1 MLYFNSKFSIGKNM
15 KIVSLSFDDGTI
27 YDKRFI
33 DLLNKYGLKATF
45 NLNSGLDNFIWY
57 YEDKPI
63 RRLNLEES
71 KDIYNGHEV
80 ASHSLTH
87 PYFSSLDEKR
97 QIQEVEEDILNLEK
111 IFSRKIEGFAFPF
124 IDQTEANIQV
134 VKNNIDLK
142 YIRCSIFTEKILPK
156 DRYHVGINAMY
167 DDKDIYEKLE
177 RYKSNILPNS
187 LFVIAGHS
195 YEFEVKND
203 WEKIEN
209 LLKYLKEN
217 DDLLVLPL
225 IDAVKLLFRWDYG
238 KDKCDALIR

>member
-1 MLYFNSKFSIGKNM
+1 M

-33 DLLNKYGLKATF
+33 ALLNKYGLRATF
-45 NLNSGLDNFIWY
+45 NLNSGLKDFIWY

-71 KDIYNGHEV
+71 KEIYKGHEV

-97 QIQEVEEDILNLEK
+97 QIREVEEDILNLEK

-156 DRYHVGINAMY
+156 DRYHVGINALY

-203 WEKIEN
+203 WEKIEK

-217 DDLLVLPL
+217 DELLVLPL
-225 IDAVKLLFRWDYG
+225 IDAIKLIFR
-238 KDKCDALIR
+238 

>member
-1 MLYFNSKFSIGKNM
+1 MLYLNSKFFIGKNM

-33 DLLNKYGLKATF
+33 GLLNKYGLRATF
-45 NLNSGLDNFIWY
+45 NLNSGLDDFIWY

-156 DRYHVGINAMY
+156 DRYHVGINALY

-203 WEKIEN
+203 WEKIEK

-217 DDLLVLPL
+217 DELLVLPL
-225 IDAVKLLFRWDYG
+225 IDAIKLIFR
-238 KDKCDALIR
+238 

>member
-1 MLYFNSKFSIGKNM
+1 M

-33 DLLNKYGLKATF
+33 GLLNKYGLRATF
-45 NLNSGLDNFIWY
+45 NLNSGLDDFIWY

-156 DRYHVGINAMY
+156 DRYHVGINALY

-203 WEKIEN
+203 WEKIEK

-217 DDLLVLPL
+217 DELLVLPL
-225 IDAVKLLFRWDYG
+225 IDAIKLIFR
-238 KDKCDALIR
+238 

>member
-1 MLYFNSKFSIGKNM
+1 M

-33 DLLNKYGLKATF
+33 DLLNKYGLRATF
-45 NLNSGLDNFIWY
+45 NLNSGLKDFIWY

-71 KDIYNGHEV
+71 KEIYKGHEV

-97 QIQEVEEDILNLEK
+97 QIREVEEDILNLEK

-156 DRYHVGINAMY
+156 DRYHVGINALY

-187 LFVIAGHS
+187 LFVIAGHA

-203 WEKIEN
+203 WEKIEK

-217 DDLLVLPL
+217 DELLVLPL
-225 IDAVKLLFRWDYG
+225 IDAIKLIFR
-238 KDKCDALIR
+238 

>member
-87 PYFSSLDEKR
+87 PYFSSLDEKS
-97 QIQEVEEDILNLEK
+97 QIKKVE
-111 IFSRKIEGFAFPF
+111 
-124 IDQTEANIQV
+124 
-134 VKNNIDLK
+134 
-142 YIRCSIFTEKILPK
+142 
-156 DRYHVGINAMY
+156 
-167 DDKDIYEKLE
+167 
-177 RYKSNILPNS
+177 
-187 LFVIAGHS
+187 
-195 YEFEVKND
+195 
-203 WEKIEN
+203 
-209 LLKYLKEN
+209 
-217 DDLLVLPL
+217 
-225 IDAVKLLFRWDYG
+225 
-238 KDKCDALIR
+238 

>member
-71 KDIYNGHEV
+71 KEIYKGHEV

-156 DRYHVGINAMY
+156 DRYHVGINALY

-225 IDAVKLLFRWDYG
+225 IDAVKLLFR
-238 KDKCDALIR
+238 

>member
-33 DLLNKYGLKATF
+33 DLLNKYGLRATF
-45 NLNSGLDNFIWY
+45 NLNSGLKDFIWY

-71 KDIYNGHEV
+71 KEIYKGHEV

-97 QIQEVEEDILNLEK
+97 QIQEVEEDILNLEN

-156 DRYHVGINAMY
+156 DRYHVGINALY

-225 IDAVKLLFRWDYG
+225 IDAVKLLFR
-238 KDKCDALIR
+238 

>member
-1 MLYFNSKFSIGKNM
+1 M

-33 DLLNKYGLKATF
+33 DLLNKYGLRATF
-45 NLNSGLDNFIWY
+45 NLNSGLKDFIWY

-71 KDIYNGHEV
+71 KEIYKGHEV

-97 QIQEVEEDILNLEK
+97 QIREVEEDILNLEK

-134 VKNNIDLK
+134 VKNNIDFK

-156 DRYHVGINAMY
+156 DRYHVGINALY

-203 WEKIEN
+203 WEKIEK

-217 DDLLVLPL
+217 DELLVLPL
-225 IDAVKLLFRWDYG
+225 IDAIKLIFR
-238 KDKCDALIR
+238 

>member
-1 MLYFNSKFSIGKNM
+1 M

-33 DLLNKYGLKATF
+33 ALLNKYGLRATF
-45 NLNSGLDNFIWY
+45 NLNSGLDDFIWY

-71 KDIYNGHEV
+71 KEIYKGHEV

-97 QIQEVEEDILNLEK
+97 QIREVEEDILNLEK

-124 IDQTEANIQV
+124 IDQTEDNIQV

-156 DRYHVGINAMY
+156 DRYHVGINALY

-187 LFVIAGHS
+187 LFIIAGHS

-203 WEKIEN
+203 WEKIEK

-217 DDLLVLPL
+217 DELLVLPL
-225 IDAVKLLFRWDYG
+225 IDAIKLIFR
-238 KDKCDALIR
+238 

>member
-1 MLYFNSKFSIGKNM
+1 M

-33 DLLNKYGLKATF
+33 DLLNKYGLRATS
-45 NLNSGLDNFIWY
+45 NLNSGLKDFIWY

-71 KDIYNGHEV
+71 KEIYKGHEV

-97 QIQEVEEDILNLEK
+97 QIREVEEDILNLEK

-156 DRYHVGINAMY
+156 DRYHVGINALY

-203 WEKIEN
+203 WEKIEK

-217 DDLLVLPL
+217 DELLVLPL
-225 IDAVKLLFRWDYG
+225 IDAIKLIFR
-238 KDKCDALIR
+238 

>member
-1 MLYFNSKFSIGKNM
+1 M

-33 DLLNKYGLKATF
+33 DLLNKYGLRATF
-45 NLNSGLDNFIWY
+45 NLNSGLKDFIWY

-71 KDIYNGHEV
+71 KEIYKGHEV

-134 VKNNIDLK
+134 VKNNIALK

-156 DRYHVGINAMY
+156 DRYHVGINALY

-225 IDAVKLLFRWDYG
+225 IDAVKLLFR
-238 KDKCDALIR
+238 

>member
-1 MLYFNSKFSIGKNM
+1 M

-27 YDKRFI
+27 YYKRFI
-33 DLLNKYGLKATF
+33 DLLNKYGLRATF
-45 NLNSGLDNFIWY
+45 NLNSGLKDFIWY

-71 KDIYNGHEV
+71 KEIYKGHEV

-97 QIQEVEEDILNLEK
+97 QIREVEEDILNLEK

-156 DRYHVGINAMY
+156 DRYHVGINALY

-203 WEKIEN
+203 WEKIEK

-217 DDLLVLPL
+217 DELLVLPL
-225 IDAVKLLFRWDYG
+225 IDAIKLIFR
-238 KDKCDALIR
+238 

>member
-1 MLYFNSKFSIGKNM
+1 M

-33 DLLNKYGLKATF
+33 GLLNKYGLRATF
-45 NLNSGLDNFIWY
+45 NLNSGLKDFIWY

-71 KDIYNGHEV
+71 KEIYKGHEV

-156 DRYHVGINAMY
+156 DRYHVGINALY

-203 WEKIEN
+203 WEKIEK

-217 DDLLVLPL
+217 DELLVLPL
-225 IDAVKLLFRWDYG
+225 IDAIKLIFR
-238 KDKCDALIR
+238 

>member
-1 MLYFNSKFSIGKNM
+1 M

-33 DLLNKYGLKATF
+33 DLLNKYGLRATF
-45 NLNSGLDNFIWY
+45 NLNSGLKDFIWY

-71 KDIYNGHEV
+71 KEIYKGHEV

-97 QIQEVEEDILNLEK
+97 QIREVEEDILNVEK

-156 DRYHVGINAMY
+156 DRYHVGINALY

-187 LFVIAGHS
+187 LFIIAGHS

-203 WEKIEN
+203 WEKIEK

-217 DDLLVLPL
+217 DELLVLPL
-225 IDAVKLLFRWDYG
+225 IDAIKLIFR
-238 KDKCDALIR
+238 

>member
-1 MLYFNSKFSIGKNM
+1 M

-33 DLLNKYGLKATF
+33 GLLNKYGLRATF
-45 NLNSGLDNFIWY
+45 NLNSGLKDFIWY

-71 KDIYNGHEV
+71 KEIYKGHEV

-97 QIQEVEEDILNLEK
+97 QIREVEEDILNLEK

-156 DRYHVGINAMY
+156 DRYHVGINALY

-203 WEKIEN
+203 WEKIEK

-217 DDLLVLPL
+217 DELLVLPL
-225 IDAVKLLFRWDYG
+225 IDAIKLIFR
-238 KDKCDALIR
+238 

>member
-1 MLYFNSKFSIGKNM
+1 M

-33 DLLNKYGLKATF
+33 DLLNKYGLRATF
-45 NLNSGLDNFIWY
+45 NLNSGLKDFIWY

-71 KDIYNGHEV
+71 KEIYKGHEV

-87 PYFSSLDEKR
+87 PYFSSLYEKR
-97 QIQEVEEDILNLEK
+97 QIREVEEDILNLEK

-134 VKNNIDLK
+134 VKNNIALK

-156 DRYHVGINAMY
+156 DRYHVGINALY

-209 LLKYLKEN
+209 LLKYLKDN
-217 DDLLVLPL
+217 DELLVLPL

-238 KDKCDALIR
+238 KD

>member
-1 MLYFNSKFSIGKNM
+1 M

-33 DLLNKYGLKATF
+33 DLLNKYGLRATF
-45 NLNSGLDNFIWY
+45 NLNSGLKDFVWY

-71 KDIYNGHEV
+71 KEIYKGHEV

-97 QIQEVEEDILNLEK
+97 QIREVEEDILNLEK

-156 DRYHVGINAMY
+156 DRYHVGINALY

-195 YEFEVKND
+195 YELEVKND
-203 WEKIEN
+203 WEKIEK

-217 DDLLVLPL
+217 DELLVLPL
-225 IDAVKLLFRWDYG
+225 IDAIKLIFR
-238 KDKCDALIR
+238 

>member
-1 MLYFNSKFSIGKNM
+1 M

-27 YDKRFI
+27 CDKRFI
-33 DLLNKYGLKATF
+33 DLLNKYGLRATF
-45 NLNSGLDNFIWY
+45 NLNSGLKDFIWY

-71 KDIYNGHEV
+71 KEIYKGHEV

-97 QIQEVEEDILNLEK
+97 QIREVEEDILNLEK

-156 DRYHVGINAMY
+156 DRYHVGINALY

-203 WEKIEN
+203 WEKIEK

-217 DDLLVLPL
+217 DELLVLPL
-225 IDAVKLLFRWDYG
+225 IDAIKLIFR
-238 KDKCDALIR
+238 

>member
-1 MLYFNSKFSIGKNM
+1 MLYLNSKFFIGKNM

-33 DLLNKYGLKATF
+33 ALLNKYGLRATF
-45 NLNSGLDNFIWY
+45 NLNSGLDDFIWY

-156 DRYHVGINAMY
+156 DRYHVGINALY

-225 IDAVKLLFRWDYG
+225 IDAVKLLFR
-238 KDKCDALIR
+238 

>member
-1 MLYFNSKFSIGKNM
+1 MLYLNSKFSIGKNM

-33 DLLNKYGLKATF
+33 GLLNKYGLRATF
-45 NLNSGLDNFIWY
+45 NLNSGLDDFIWY

-71 KDIYNGHEV
+71 KEIYKGHEV

-87 PYFSSLDEKR
+87 PYFSSLGEKR
-97 QIQEVEEDILNLEK
+97 QIREVEEDILNLEK

-156 DRYHVGINAMY
+156 DRYHVGINALY

-225 IDAVKLLFRWDYG
+225 IDAVKLLFR
-238 KDKCDALIR
+238 

>member
-1 MLYFNSKFSIGKNM
+1 M

-33 DLLNKYGLKATF
+33 DFLNKYGLRATF
-45 NLNSGLDNFIWY
+45 NLNSGLKDFIWY

-71 KDIYNGHEV
+71 KEIYKGHEV

-97 QIQEVEEDILNLEK
+97 QIREVEEDILNLEK

-156 DRYHVGINAMY
+156 DRYHVGINALY

-203 WEKIEN
+203 WEKIEK

-217 DDLLVLPL
+217 DELLVLPL
-225 IDAVKLLFRWDYG
+225 IDAIKLIFR
-238 KDKCDALIR
+238 

>member
-1 MLYFNSKFSIGKNM
+1 M

-33 DLLNKYGLKATF
+33 DLLNKYGLRATF
-45 NLNSGLDNFIWY
+45 NLNSGLKDFIWY

-71 KDIYNGHEV
+71 KEIYKGHEV

-97 QIQEVEEDILNLEK
+97 QIREVEEDILNLEK

-156 DRYHVGINAMY
+156 DRYHVGINALY

-195 YEFEVKND
+195 YKFEVKND
-203 WEKIEN
+203 WEKIEK

-217 DDLLVLPL
+217 DELLVLPL
-225 IDAVKLLFRWDYG
+225 IDAIKLIFR
-238 KDKCDALIR
+238 

>member
-1 MLYFNSKFSIGKNM
+1 M

-33 DLLNKYGLKATF
+33 DLLNKYGLRATF
-45 NLNSGLDNFIWY
+45 NLNSGLKDFIWY

-71 KDIYNGHEV
+71 KEIYKGHEV

-97 QIQEVEEDILNLEK
+97 QIREVEEDILNLEK

-134 VKNNIDLK
+134 VKNNIALK

-156 DRYHVGINAMY
+156 DRYHVGINALY

-203 WEKIEN
+203 WEKIEK

-217 DDLLVLPL
+217 DELLVLPL
-225 IDAVKLLFRWDYG
+225 IDAIKLIFR
-238 KDKCDALIR
+238 